1 MHALGLHGLDVG
13 GGLCCVVHVKTCVH
27 KIVLTV
33 TSRTQ
38 SLPSTMSLFC
48 SIFILVSLLCWLL
61 VSAAPNSTSIYF
73 SYITSITGAGF
84 RSGGA
89 RPVVD
94 LALEQINNRTDILPN
109 YTLSYRTIR
118 DSKVNKI
125 QMWHSV
131 RSPAVYYFLFS
142 AM

>member
-1 MHALGLHGLDVG
+1 MQLGWLLMPYALGLHGCRRVFVLRG
-13 GGLCCVVHVKTCVH
+13 TCVH

-33 TSRTQ
+33 TSRT
-38 SLPSTMSLFC
+38 LPSTMGLFC

-73 SYITSITGAGF
+73 SYITTITGAGF

-94 LALEQINNRTDILPN
+94 LALEQINNSTDILPN

-125 QMWHSV
+125 QCGTQCA
-131 RSPAVYYFLFS
+131 RPRFIIFS
-142 AM
+142 F